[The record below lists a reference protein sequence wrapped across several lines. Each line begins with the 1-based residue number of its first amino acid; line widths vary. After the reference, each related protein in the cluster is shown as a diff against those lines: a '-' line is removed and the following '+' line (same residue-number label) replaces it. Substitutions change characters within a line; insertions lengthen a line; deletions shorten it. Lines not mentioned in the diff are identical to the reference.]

1 MQKLTTILDVAGT
14 VLLVAGVAVLAG
26 IGWAIVATGVV
37 VLSASWAL
45 SGRPM
50 PRRSP

>member
-14 VLLVAGVAVLAG
+14 IVLVVGVGVLAG
-26 IGWAIVATGVV
+26 IGWAVVATGVAI
-37 VLSASWAL
+37 LAMSWAL
-45 SGRPM
+45 SGRPI